1 MCSSDLQ
8 LKKMGKVLNACALLH
23 FPDLNIQYIS
33 YYLGFTNVE
42 DFYRVF
48 KRYRKVSVREY
59 QTKNIGCG
67 AQMQSGEESL
77 QILEYLFLHFQK
89 PFQMKEME
97 TEMKKKESLIER
109 RAR

>member
-1 MCSSDLQ
+1 M
-8 LKKMGKVLNACALLH
+8 
-23 FPDLNIQYIS
+23 
-33 YYLGFTNVE
+33 E

-89 PFQMKEME
+89 TISNERNGDRDEKEGI
-97 TEMKKKESLIER
+97 SD
-109 RAR
+109 

>member
-1 MCSSDLQ
+1 MRIYSFSAPEN
-8 LKKMGKVLNACALLH
+8 GKGIECLRFAA
-23 FPDLNIQYIS
+23 FSGLNIQYIS
-33 YYLGFTNVE
+33 DYLGFTNVE

-77 QILEYLFLHFQK
+77 QILEYLSCIFKNHFK
-89 PFQMKEME
+89 
-97 TEMKKKESLIER
+97 
-109 RAR
+109 